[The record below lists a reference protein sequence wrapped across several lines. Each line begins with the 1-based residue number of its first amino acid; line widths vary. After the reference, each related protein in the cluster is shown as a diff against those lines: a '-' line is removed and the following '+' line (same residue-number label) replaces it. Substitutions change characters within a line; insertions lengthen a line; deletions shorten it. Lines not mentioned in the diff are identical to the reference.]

1 MALDYRKIRKDKE
14 LQYGWDVGNYGQ
26 YFADQYAYRAHF
38 IFELLQNAEDALRE
52 RGAEWQGSRA
62 VAFSLTKKKL
72 RFSHFGRPFNET
84 DVRGICDI
92 GRSAKSD
99 DLTAI
104 GRFGIGFKSV
114 YAITDRPE
122 VHSGPEDFAIENY
135 VLPVAAQTIE
145 RNTDDTVFLLPL
157 KSDEESTYDDVASGL
172 IGLGASS
179 LLFLRHIDEVQ
190 WHIDDGR
197 SGHYLRESKSLEEG
211 IRRVTVIGEMF
222 GEQDVSSEW
231 LVFSRSV
238 TRDEGSP
245 AGHVEI
251 AFFVDSNKR
260 NIQPVSDSR
269 LVVFFPTALETHLGF
284 LMQGPYQTTPNRDN
298 VPPHAAWNKHLV
310 EETSVLLLQA
320 LRWLRDKGDLSTDVL
335 RCLPLDSQRFG
346 TTAGSRFDFLSA
358 SPGQA
363 NMFSPLYDMTKEALS
378 SEPLLPRLN
387 SGYTSAKGALLGRSE
402 DIRQLF
408 TAGQLSALYGEGN
421 AMSWLSADITQDRT
435 PGIRE
440 YLMGEL
446 GVEEV
451 DPERI
456 TRRLTGDFL
465 IEQPDSWI
473 QALYEFLNG
482 QRAIIRMLVGR
493 FTLGPSNI
501 PLIRLTEGRHVPL
514 GQPQVYLPGL
524 GPTDFPTVEPSV
536 CETAEARS
544 FLEALGLREPDLVD
558 DVLKNV
564 VPKYRIHGQ
573 VVDDDEYESD
583 ISRVLRAYASD
594 LTSQRERLLGQL
606 RGTPLIHSVG
616 SGSSEKSFSTPRDI
630 YLATDG
636 LKRLFEGVDDVR
648 FIDDSYDCLRG
659 EEVQE
664 LLLKCGATSYLK
676 PIEDDSV
683 PTWEERRKLR
693 RGDGSTRGEG
703 IEDWNLLGLDP
714 LLERLP
720 LLSVDQQRER
730 AELLWNSLIE
740 LVQRGRHKCFR
751 GTYKYHYHSWHIR
764 AFPSRF
770 VKRLNEAHWIPNEE
784 GSLSAPE
791 SVAFADLGWEAD
803 EYLLSQIEFMQPRS
817 PAVASLARE
826 VGVEP
831 ETLDLI
837 REHKITPERLRELL
851 APNGSASTNDSSSK
865 DDRAEAD
872 LEDDQSESDKPEDS
886 FARHFHGVQTTTPS
900 YVSDNPVTL
909 PPGGPNTS
917 QSARDHTV
925 RSKRVGKNEP
935 HRFRLVERS
944 ELGPDGKAL
953 EDEFRSMVEGDYG
966 KRCQVCTRTFSKSG
980 GGWQVNV
987 VHVVPPRMDYRT
999 NHFGDLLGL
1008 CGWHFNLL
1016 RYGEWA
1022 LLDPNTDRPFED
1034 MDGTHGWERMRT
1046 FILNRAS
1053 ETDDSGNQ
1061 FVGLP
1066 VRFSNV
1072 YPEWQSEPI
1081 PISEE
1086 IRYTVPHWN
1095 YLCKL
1100 LSV

>member
-1 MALDYRKIRKDKE
+1 MALDYEKIREDKE
-14 LQYGWDVGNYGQ
+14 RQYGWDVGNYGQ
-26 YFADQYAYRAHF
+26 YFADQYAYQAHF
-38 IFELLQNAEDALRE
+38 IFELLQNSEDALRE
-52 RGAEWQGSRA
+52 RGSEWQGSRA
-62 VAFSLTKKKL
+62 VSFNLTKNEL
-72 RFSHFGRPFNET
+72 RFSHFGRPFNEA

-92 GRSAKSD
+92 GRSAKAD

-135 VLPVAAQTIE
+135 VLPVAAPTIE
-145 RNTDDTVFLLPL
+145 RNMDDTIFLLPL
-157 KSDEESTYDDVASGL
+157 KSNEESSYDDIATGL

-179 LLFLRHIDEVQ
+179 LLFLRQIDEVQ

-197 SGHYLRESKSLEEG
+197 SGHYLRESKTLGEG
-211 IRRVTVIGEMF
+211 IRRVTVIGHMF

-245 AGHVEI
+245 ASHVEI
-251 AFFVDSNKR
+251 AFFLDSDKR
-260 NIQPVSDSR
+260 NIQPISDSR
-269 LVVFFPTALETHLGF
+269 LVVFFPTTLETHLGF
-284 LMQGPYQTTPNRDN
+284 LVQGPYQTTPSRDN
-298 VPPHAAWNKHLV
+298 VPPHAPWNKHLV

-320 LRWLRDKGDLSTDVL
+320 LRWLRDKGDLNTDVL

-346 TTAGSRFDFLSA
+346 ATAGSRFDSLSA
-358 SPGQA
+358 SPRHA
-363 NMFSPLYDMTKEALS
+363 NMFTPLFDITKKALS

-387 SGYTSAKGALLGRSE
+387 SGYTSAKDALLGRSE
-402 DIRQLF
+402 EIRQLF
-408 TAGQLSALYGEGN
+408 SGEQISALYGESN
-421 AMSWLSADITQDRT
+421 EMSWLSADITQDRT

-451 DPERI
+451 DPERT

-465 IEQPDSWI
+465 VEQPDSWI
-473 QALYEFLNG
+473 QGLYEFLNG
-482 QRAIIRMLVGR
+482 QRAIVRMLIGR
-493 FTLGPSNI
+493 SYLGPLNI
-501 PLIRLTEGRHVPL
+501 PLIRLTDGRHVPL
-514 GQPQVYLPGL
+514 GQPEVFLPGL
-524 GPTDFPTVEPSV
+524 GRTDFPTVKPSV

-544 FLEALGLREPDLVD
+544 FLEALGLREPDFVD
-558 DVLKNV
+558 DVLRNV
-564 VPKYRIHGQ
+564 VPKYRIQGQ
-573 VVDDDEYESD
+573 VVDNGEYESD
-583 ISRVLRAYASD
+583 ISRILRAYASD
-594 LTSQRERLLGQL
+594 LNSQREKLLGQL
-606 RGTPLIHSVG
+606 GGTAFIRSVG
-616 SGSSEKSFSTPRDI
+616 SGSSEKSLATPRDV
-630 YLATDG
+630 YLVTDE

-648 FIDDSYDCLRG
+648 FMDDSYDCLRG
-659 EEVQE
+659 EEMQG

-693 RGDGSTRGEG
+693 RGDGSTRVEE
-703 IEDWNLLGLDP
+703 IDDWNLLGLDA
-714 LLERLP
+714 LLEQLP
-720 LLSVDQQRER
+720 LLSNDQQRER

-740 LVQRGRHKCFR
+740 LVHRGRHECFR
-751 GTYKYHYHSWHIR
+751 GTYRYHYYSWHIR

-770 VKRLNEAHWIPNEE
+770 VKRLNEAPWIPNED
-784 GSLSAPE
+784 GSLRSPE
-791 SVAFADLGWEAD
+791 SVKFADLGWGAD
-803 EYLLSQIEFMQPRS
+803 EYLLSQIEFMQPHS

-826 VGVEP
+826 AGVEP

-837 REHKITPERLRELL
+837 REHKITPEMLRELL
-851 APNGSASTNDSSSK
+851 ASNGSAPIDDSSS
-865 DDRAEAD
+865 
-872 LEDDQSESDKPEDS
+872 EDDSAESDKPEDS

-909 PPGGPNTS
+909 PPGGSNTS

-925 RSKRVGKNEP
+925 RSKRLGRSEP
-935 HRFRLVERS
+935 HRFRLVERA
-944 ELGPDGKAL
+944 ELGPEGQAL
-953 EDEFRSMVEGDYG
+953 EDEFRSMVQGDYG
-966 KRCQVCTRTFSKSG
+966 KRCQISTRTFSKTG

-1016 RYGEWA
+1016 LYGEWA
-1022 LLDPNTDRPFED
+1022 LLDANTDRPFED
-1034 MDGTHGWERMRT
+1034 MDGTRGWERMRT
-1046 FILNRAS
+1046 FILNRTPD
-1053 ETDDSGNQ
+1053 TDDLGNQ

-1072 YPEWQSEPI
+1072 YQEWQSEPS
-1081 PISEE
+1081 PITEE
-1086 IRYTVPHWN
+1086 IRYTVPHWK
-1095 YLCKL
+1095 YLCEL
-1100 LSV
+1100 LSA